1 MAENVVIQWC
11 KLFINLWYEKYFSQI
26 IIILISLID
35 LLYWFYYWNNYES
48 LATTNFILFKEQ
60 YKESFPDFLKCLYAT
75 NPSDDVVMSFLLIY
89 SAVVLWKLNRT
100 VLKIIAVIALVFA
113 MRHLFSMM

>member
-1 MAENVVIQWC
+1 MKKIF
-11 KLFINLWYEKYFSQI
+11 LPI
-26 IIILISLID
+26 IIILVSLID

-60 YKESFPDFLKCLYAT
+60 YKESFPDFLKWLYAT
-75 NPSDDVVMSFLLIY
+75 NPSVIDVVMPFLLIY

>member
-1 MAENVVIQWC
+1 MRKIF
-11 KLFINLWYEKYFSQI
+11 LPI

-48 LATTNFILFKEQ
+48 LATTNFILFKKQ
-60 YKESFPDFLKCLYAT
+60 YKESFPDFLKWLYAT
-75 NPSDDVVMSFLLIY
+75 NPSVIDVVMPFLLIY

-100 VLKIIAVIALVFA
+100 VLKIFAVIALVFA
-113 MRHLFSMM
+113 VRHLFSMM